1 MVSRSRVH
9 ATVHLMAGRHRREQ
23 LPSGAIE
30 LDMVSWVYAAVGRR
44 SEQVPRGAVG
54 VVRGRHAEHDVDAA
68 ILGVVVL

>member
-9 ATVHLMAGRHRREQ
+9 ATFHLMAVRHRREQ
-23 LPSGAIE
+23 LPSGAIV
-30 LDMVSWVYAAVGRR
+30 DMVSWVYAAVGRR
-44 SEQVPRGAVG
+44 SEQVPHGAVV